1 MVVSSAEKTGSAPAN
16 STAEPA
22 VAPTPP
28 PPAALAKAVTRGF
41 ASLKVQ
47 AVFYRT
53 NNPVVV
59 INGEMFGCGD
69 HVNGVEIVAI
79 SPSGV
84 TLTYDG
90 QQKVVTVE

>member
-1 MVVSSAEKTGSAPAN
+1 
-16 STAEPA
+16 
-22 VAPTPP
+22 
-28 PPAALAKAVTRGF
+28 
-41 ASLKVQ
+41 VQ